1 MDAPIASTSEPGTPA
16 AEPSTPAAERSC
28 PTAERFCPAAERLP
42 AGALCYECRY
52 DLVGRAPGEPCP
64 ECGLDVAAS
73 WPVEDLRA
81 CHRVYVEHVRT
92 ELGALQDAA
101 ILLGLGM
108 ACGGFVL
115 WQVGLPERVGPGAL
129 VAGVVAI
136 AAILLVGLGMGGSS
150 KLLRLFRKH
159 ARSDVALGAPQ
170 RQGMR
175 SSSRAID
182 VGLFVA
188 IAAAIAASAVG
199 TALAM
204 GLLTVVVVL
213 LLAGV
218 GTMYVQ
224 GLTYAA
230 LALKRAGVA
239 TRRAMI
245 EEAPGL
251 LPFAAVFLLPLAAM
265 GVMPWAWVVAW
276 AMLGVALGAG
286 GLALRCGR
294 ARRVLK
300 GLAAQAA

>member
-1 MDAPIASTSEPGTPA
+1 MDAPADRTPEPA
-16 AEPSTPAAERSC
+16 APAAERSN
-28 PTAERFCPAAERLP
+28 PTAERSHPAAERLP
-42 AGALCYECRY
+42 AGVLCYACKY

-81 CHRVYVEHVRT
+81 CHRVYVEHVRQ

-129 VAGVVAI
+129 VASGVAI
-136 AAILLVGLGMGGSS
+136 AAILLVGLGMGGSR
-150 KLLRLFRKH
+150 KLLQLFRKH
-159 ARSDVALGAPQ
+159 ARPDVALGAPL
-170 RQGMR
+170 RKGMR

-182 VGLFVA
+182 IGLLVA
-188 IAAAIAASAVG
+188 IGAAITASALG

-224 GLTYAA
+224 GLAYSM
-230 LALKRAGVA
+230 LALQRAGVA
-239 TRRAMI
+239 MRRTMV

-251 LPFAAVFLLPLAAM
+251 LPFAAVILLPLAAM

-286 GLALRCGR
+286 GLALRCAR

-300 GLAAQAA
+300 GLAA